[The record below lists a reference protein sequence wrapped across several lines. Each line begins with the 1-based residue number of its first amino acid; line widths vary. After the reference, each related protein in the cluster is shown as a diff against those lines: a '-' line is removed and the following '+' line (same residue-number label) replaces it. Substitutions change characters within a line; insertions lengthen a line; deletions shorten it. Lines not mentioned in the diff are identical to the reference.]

1 MKSIFKKPVKVT
13 KSISKLES
21 LEKNQ
26 MRKIFGGNEEE
37 EKAKGTFKAKEGA
50 TLA

>member
-1 MKSIFKKPVKVT
+1 MKSIFKRIVKENKT
-13 KSISKLES
+13 IEKFES

-26 MRKIFGGNEEE
+26 MKKIFGGNDEQERI
-37 EKAKGTFKAKEGA
+37 TFKAKEGA